1 MAADTS
7 NSILSIFNHI
17 VQQHGSDLSEPLAQI
32 INGSDH
38 LKGRVRS
45 STDGIFP
52 IFSPQSAGTSD
63 CPKIAIKLSL
73 DSQVSYQSMG
83 VRSQGDIAMTFFV
96 DRYSPMPPKHLEY

>member
-38 LKGRVRS
+38 LKSRVRS

-52 IFSPQSAGTSD
+52 IFSPQSAETSD
-63 CPKIAIKLSL
+63 CPKIAMKLSF
-73 DSQVSYQSMG
+73 DV
-83 VRSQGDIAMTFFV
+83 
-96 DRYSPMPPKHLEY
+96 